1 MPQIAGA
8 LPMLTKIAPLI
19 TQGVGTV
26 SNVIRGNRVNEAQ
39 KAALQRQKE
48 LDQLIKNPALLAQ
61 KVQSMTQP
69 LNQGL
74 VQGVENQAQGGL
86 AERGL
91 GTSPQIA
98 NEVFA
103 QALGPYQHQNQME
116 ALRSVLQMYGIDESM
131 LNTIIGAEGQPTDT
145 SGLWGAMQKPPQQP
159 WQNTN
164 TSKIPTST
172 GGGPDVPV
180 PGLEVPGGDPNQ
192 PSPFPGAG
200 AGDGNFPGAE
210 GLF

>member
-1 MPQIAGA
+1 MEAMGMIGKLMPA
-8 LPMLTKIAPLI
+8 I
-19 TQGVGTV
+19 TGGMGVL

-39 KAALQRQKE
+39 KAALQRQAE
-48 LDQLIKNPALLAQ
+48 LNQLIKNPALLAQ
-61 KVQSMTQP
+61 KVQAMTQP

-74 VQGVENQAQGGL
+74 VQGVENTAQAGL

-116 ALRSVLQMYGIDESM
+116 ALRSVLQMYGIDDSM
-131 LNTIIGAEGQPTDT
+131 INTIIGAEGQPTDT
-145 SGLWGAMQKPPQQP
+145 SGLWGAMQKPPASVYT
-159 WQNTN
+159 NTN
-164 TSKIPTST
+164 SSKIPTA
-172 GGGPDVPV
+172 GPDVPV
-180 PGLEVPGGDPNQ
+180 PGITVPGADQGTPPFLDPGNAAPQYGGD
-192 PSPFPGAG
+192 SFPGS
-200 AGDGNFPGAE
+200 E

>member
-8 LPMLTKIAPLI
+8 LPTISKIAPLI
-19 TQGVGTV
+19 TQGMGTI
-26 SNVIRGNRVNEAQ
+26 SNVIRGHRVNEAQ
-39 KAALQRQKE
+39 QAALKRQRE

-61 KVQSMTQP
+61 KVQAMTQP

-74 VQGVENQAQGGL
+74 VQGVENQAQAGL

-98 NEVFA
+98 EQVFA

-131 LNTIIGAEGQPTDT
+131 LNTIIGAEGQPVDT
-145 SGLWGAMQKPPQQP
+145 SGLWGAMQQPQQGSQP
-159 WQNTN
+159 YSFPNGPGPN
-164 TSKIPTST
+164 RIPRPPDP
-172 GGGPDVPV
+172 GPDVPT
-180 PGLEVPGGDPNQ
+180 PPLEVPGGGGI
-192 PSPFPGAG
+192 STM
-200 AGDGNFPGAE
+200 FPGAE
-210 GLF
+210 ELYG

>member
-1 MPQIAGA
+1 MAEAMGAIGKLMPA
-8 LPMLTKIAPLI
+8 I
-19 TQGVGTV
+19 TGGMGVL

-39 KAALQRQKE
+39 KAALKRQAE

-61 KVQSMTQP
+61 KVQAMTQP

-74 VQGVENQAQGGL
+74 VQGVENTAQAGL

-98 NEVFA
+98 NEVFG

-116 ALRSVLQMYGIDESM
+116 ALRSVLQMYGIDDSM
-131 LNTIIGAEGQPTDT
+131 INTIIGAEGQPTDT
-145 SGLWGAMQKPPQQP
+145 SGLWGAMQKPAPQV
-159 WQNTN
+159 NTN
-164 TSKIPTST
+164 TNPTSIPM
-172 GGGPDVPV
+172 GGGSSVPV
-180 PGLEVPGGDPNQ
+180 PGLGVPGADQGTPPFLDPGNAAPQYGGD
-192 PSPFPGAG
+192 S
-200 AGDGNFPGAE
+200 FPGAE